1 MLRKHQEKSFI
12 TPSGLQS
19 LKSGGGGGGGGRA
32 WGSLSEFVK
41 K

>member
-32 WGSLSEFVK
+32 WESLSEFVK